1 MSDYLPVA
9 VLLGTDVPE
18 LAELLG
24 INEAGEEGYLVT
36 TRAQSRQSRQDAETC
51 DETSGVEEKVEN
63 QSGSNAE
70 DKTKAKWWSR
80 L

>member
-1 MSDYLPVA
+1 MALIELEVSGRKLKVRAGVSDHLPVA

-36 TRAQSRQSRQDAETC
+36 IRAQS
-51 DETSGVEEKVEN
+51 
-63 QSGSNAE
+63 
-70 DKTKAKWWSR
+70 
-80 L
+80 